1 MDNQAPELTPEM
13 LQQNP
18 ALLAAVFVVFGLMIT
33 SGGIGSWIYFG
44 YRLKNH
50 LPMLPVEPWR
60 PRVWGLIDLLVILI
74 AVFVGQTAFAL
85 IGVQVLNLDV
95 QAIRAADGEMPLSLS
110 MIASFGNVAAMIAG
124 ALWIQARFS
133 VTPSH
138 LGFNSRNLSWHL
150 LLGLL
155 VGLATLP
162 LIYVLMI
169 VVSLGLDTE
178 YAHPLIEQM
187 TEQGSLTA
195 YMYGVI
201 TAAIIAP
208 LAEEFLFRVILQGW
222 LQSIPFKSLAANIMG
237 GRAHNL
243 QSVAFDGIV
252 SDSLEASG
260 ASRNLETSQLNGPV
274 HSNSS
279 PDLNPY
285 AVGSQSYKTV
295 EQSDPFD
302 YNSESAQWLPPIWPS
317 IVAGTLFGFA
327 HWGYGL
333 SFIPL
338 IVLGIVLG
346 LVYRATHSIWPCVLI
361 HFMLNGTS
369 MAMLGFVLLQQSA
382 AK

>member
-1 MDNQAPELTPEM
+1 MENQPPEITPEM

-18 ALLAAVFVVFGLMIT
+18 ALLAAVFVIFGLMMLFT

-44 YRLKNH
+44 MRARNKQAL
-50 LPMLPVEPWR
+50 LPVESWR
-60 PRVWGLIDLLVILI
+60 PRVWGLVDLLMVLI
-74 AVFVGQTAFAL
+74 AVFLGQSLFAV
-85 IGVQVLNLDV
+85 IGVRILNLDV
-95 QAIRAADGEMPLSLS
+95 AAIRAAEGELPLSLS
-110 MIASFGNVAAMIAG
+110 MIASLGNLAAMAAG
-124 ALWIQARFS
+124 VLWIQARFS
-133 VTPSH
+133 VGPSH
-138 LGFNSRNLSWHL
+138 IGFSARNLPWHL

-162 LIYVLMI
+162 VIYVLMI

-187 TEQGSLTA
+187 TEQGSLSA

-222 LQSIPFKSLAANIMG
+222 MQSIPFKSVFANIFG
-237 GRAHNL
+237 EIPGSARASAASRFDSSDSFGVL
-243 QSVAFDGIV
+243 ASDASVAV
-252 SDSLEASG
+252 SSAE
-260 ASRNLETSQLNGPV
+260 
-274 HSNSS
+274 
-279 PDLNPY
+279 NPY
-285 AVGSQSYKTV
+285 AVMSSPVGTSPATQQALDV
-295 EQSDPFD
+295 QL
-302 YNSESAQWLPPIWPS
+302 ESANWIPPIWPS
-317 IVAGTLFGFA
+317 IVTGILFGLA

-338 IVLGIVLG
+338 IILGIVLG

-369 MAMLGFVLLQQSA
+369 MAMLGFVLLQQTA
-382 AK
+382 AN

>member
-1 MDNQAPELTPEM
+1 MENQPPEVTPEL

-18 ALLAAVFVVFGLMIT
+18 ALLAALLVVFGLLMLFT

-44 YRLKNH
+44 MRARNKQPL
-50 LPMLPVEPWR
+50 LPVEPWR
-60 PRVWGLIDLLVILI
+60 PRVWGLVDLLMILI
-74 AVFVGQTAFAL
+74 AVFVGQSLFAV
-85 IGVQVLNLDV
+85 IGVRILNLDV
-95 QAIRAADGEMPLSLS
+95 AAIRAAEGELPLSLS
-110 MIASFGNVAAMIAG
+110 MIASLGNLAAMAAG
-124 ALWIQARFS
+124 VLWIQARFS
-133 VTPSH
+133 VGPSH
-138 LGFNSRNLSWHL
+138 IGFSARNLPWHL

-162 LIYVLMI
+162 VIYVLMI

-187 TEQGSLTA
+187 TEQGSFLA
-195 YMYGVI
+195 YIYGVI

-222 LQSIPFKSLAANIMG
+222 MQSIPFKSVFANIFG
-237 GRAHNL
+237 EFPRSASASAG
-243 QSVAFDGIV
+243 SSFG
-252 SDSLEASG
+252 SG
-260 ASRNLETSQLNGPV
+260 ALASDAGVAMLSAE
-274 HSNSS
+274 
-279 PDLNPY
+279 NPY
-285 AVGSQSYKTV
+285 AVMSAPAETLLSNQQSL
-295 EQSDPFD
+295 DMHM
-302 YNSESAQWLPPIWPS
+302 ESAQWIPPIWPS
-317 IVAGTLFGFA
+317 VVTGILFGLA

-338 IVLGIVLG
+338 IILGIVLG

-382 AK
+382 AN